1 MSLFYWNNFPET
13 KQFTTDFQL
22 AAFSRCVPQTSL
34 IADIGCGY
42 GRTLAELHQNGYTN
56 LIGFDISHALLR
68 RGKCAFPY
76 LDLRRMTEGKI
87 PLPDE
92 TADAVILL
100 AVLTCIPSD
109 EKQEELIREI
119 ARILKPGAILY
130 VNDFLLNQDER
141 TLARYEKYKTLNGTY
156 GVFRLPEGVI
166 LRHHS
171 EERIQKLLS
180 PFTPKEYR
188 RLTFRTMNGHTSN
201 GFYAIIRKTENT
213 APSTTLPIKG
223 E

>member
-22 AAFSRCVPQTSL
+22 AAFSRFVPKTSL

-42 GRTLAELHQNGYTN
+42 GRTLAELHQNGCTN
-56 LIGFDISHALLR
+56 LIGFDISPALLR
-68 RGKCAFPY
+68 RGRRAYPF

-119 ARILKPGAILY
+119 ARILKPGGILY

-141 TLARYEKYKTLNGTY
+141 NLARYEKYKTLNGTY